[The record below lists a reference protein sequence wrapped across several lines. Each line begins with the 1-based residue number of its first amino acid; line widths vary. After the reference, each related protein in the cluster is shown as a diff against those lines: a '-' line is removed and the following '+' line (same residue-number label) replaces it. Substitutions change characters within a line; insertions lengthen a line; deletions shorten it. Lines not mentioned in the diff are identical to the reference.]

1 MNILVWNVQGL
12 GNDWT
17 FHILHD
23 YVQQY
28 SPPLVFLSE
37 TLSSK
42 PQMERLRV
50 KLGFSGMLLWEKEG
64 RSGGLC
70 LLWSDSISVQLLS
83 GSKGHIDVKVSSEDS
98 TCWRFTG
105 LYGNPDTSL
114 RNHFWN
120 LLKRL
125 GDSSTL
131 PWLCGGDLNEI
142 LFNHEKLGGMERAH
156 YLMSNFREAVSYC
169 GLSDLG
175 FRGPKFTWC
184 RGKTTNLVQERLDRM
199 LGNSGWT
206 DLFPNSCVHHL
217 NLRGSDHRPLLVEL
231 LKADEFSKVGKSWK
245 RGRFHFEEAWV
256 GEVGCSNI
264 IKEQWSSSKT
274 DRLDEVAGK
283 IRLCATELE
292 NWNLVSFR
300 RLKLQVREAKSAF
313 DRIDKQLSSHNWK
326 EHQRLAKVLYAL
338 RYKEE
343 RYWRQRSKDLWLKCG
358 DSNSKFFHQK
368 ASARKSKNSIS
379 GLLDSN
385 GDWCDSEHGMA
396 EIVESYFETLF
407 SSSSPSSVVLDQV
420 LDTIDR
426 RVTPQLNDQLDLAFG
441 PDDVR
446 EAVFQMAPSKSPGAD
461 GMSALFYQRF
471 WPVVGEDV
479 TEACLGFTNR
489 GLPLG
494 NINETIITLIPKIK
508 NPSRITEFRPIS
520 LCNVL
525 YKIISKM
532 LANRLRKV
540 MNYIISVEQSAF
552 IPGRLISDNAII
564 GFECL
569 HAIKR
574 RKTKKNHLALKLD
587 MEKAYDRVEW
597 GFIREVMGKLGFS
610 VGWTN
615 KIMACI
621 SSVSY
626 AFQLNG
632 QKFGHLTPSR
642 GLRQGDPLSPYLFL
656 LCGEGLSSLLH
667 HYEQAGRIQGLKCG
681 LRGPTISHLLF
692 ADDSLLFLEA
702 KTSACLAMKEVL
714 NLYEAA
720 SGQAVNL
727 LKSAVCFGPKL
738 PEGEAASMAGLLGI
752 PRVRCHEKYLGLPC
766 FTGKN
771 KQGIFSSIKDRVW
784 NKLCGWKSKLLSA
797 GGREILSKTVIQAI
811 PSYAMNLFKLPISL
825 INELHR
831 LCAQFW
837 WGGDSE
843 KKRMHWCTWEKLCV
857 HKADGGMGFRDLRLF
872 NRALLA
878 KQAWRIHSSPT
889 SLVSRVLQGLYFHQ
903 SSFLEA
909 KVNSSSS
916 FVWRS
921 IVWGRGLFTQGSRRK
936 IGSGK
941 DTFIYHDGWLP
952 RDGVFKI
959 SSPRVLGE
967 LGKVSSLITASGSW
981 DSNLIRASFH
991 PEEAEAI
998 LSLPLP
1004 RRNTPDSFLWHY
1016 DRSGHYTV
1024 RSGYWLATKCNSV
1037 PSSSTSSHTSWW
1049 KRFWRLRI
1057 PSKIRV
1063 FLWKAYHNWI
1073 PSLANLARHGVPT
1086 HRRCPNCNETDDT
1099 TLHALWGCKI
1109 LEPLK
1114 VLCDSFI
1121 RFKLPPQCDLK
1132 EFLLTANDCLSL
1144 ENMEFLCVLLWRIW
1158 FRRNKWIHEQLWLD
1172 DESCFSWARQY
1183 LVDFQDA
1190 NFQKDVLP
1198 KQGASKPWQA
1208 PICGWVKVNSDAAWC
1223 SKQKKFG
1230 LGAIIRDSTGKV
1242 LGSVATPIFAS
1253 VSVAVAEAWAMERGA
1268 ALAKQ
1273 LGFPTV
1279 VLESD
1284 CLAVIK
1290 ALDLRS
1296 ANVSEINY
1304 VFESIYEIC
1313 NDFNL
1318 YKFSHTPRMGNQV
1331 AHSLARLALSL
1342 ESEQIWSTS
1351 TPESVN
1357 RYVIADMQHSSLS

>member
-1 MNILVWNVQGL
+1 
-12 GNDWT
+12 
-17 FHILHD
+17 
-23 YVQQY
+23 
-28 SPPLVFLSE
+28 
-37 TLSSK
+37 
-42 PQMERLRV
+42 
-50 KLGFSGMLLWEKEG
+50 
-64 RSGGLC
+64 
-70 LLWSDSISVQLLS
+70 
-83 GSKGHIDVKVSSEDS
+83 
-98 TCWRFTG
+98 
-105 LYGNPDTSL
+105 
-114 RNHFWN
+114 
-120 LLKRL
+120 
-125 GDSSTL
+125 
-131 PWLCGGDLNEI
+131 
-142 LFNHEKLGGMERAH
+142 
-156 YLMSNFREAVSYC
+156 
-169 GLSDLG
+169 
-175 FRGPKFTWC
+175 
-184 RGKTTNLVQERLDRM
+184 
-199 LGNSGWT
+199 
-206 DLFPNSCVHHL
+206 
-217 NLRGSDHRPLLVEL
+217 
-231 LKADEFSKVGKSWK
+231 
-245 RGRFHFEEAWV
+245 
-256 GEVGCSNI
+256 
-264 IKEQWSSSKT
+264 
-274 DRLDEVAGK
+274 
-283 IRLCATELE
+283 
-292 NWNLVSFR
+292 
-300 RLKLQVREAKSAF
+300 
-313 DRIDKQLSSHNWK
+313 
-326 EHQRLAKVLYAL
+326 
-338 RYKEE
+338 
-343 RYWRQRSKDLWLKCG
+343 
-358 DSNSKFFHQK
+358 
-368 ASARKSKNSIS
+368 
-379 GLLDSN
+379 
-385 GDWCDSEHGMA
+385 
-396 EIVESYFETLF
+396 
-407 SSSSPSSVVLDQV
+407 
-420 LDTIDR
+420 
-426 RVTPQLNDQLDLAFG
+426 
-441 PDDVR
+441 
-446 EAVFQMAPSKSPGAD
+446 
-461 GMSALFYQRF
+461 
-471 WPVVGEDV
+471 
-479 TEACLGFTNR
+479 
-489 GLPLG
+489 
-494 NINETIITLIPKIK
+494 
-508 NPSRITEFRPIS
+508 
-520 LCNVL
+520 
-525 YKIISKM
+525 
-532 LANRLRKV
+532 
-540 MNYIISVEQSAF
+540 
-552 IPGRLISDNAII
+552 
-564 GFECL
+564 
-569 HAIKR
+569 
-574 RKTKKNHLALKLD
+574 
-587 MEKAYDRVEW
+587 
-597 GFIREVMGKLGFS
+597 
-610 VGWTN
+610 
-615 KIMACI
+615 MACI

-857 HKADGGMGFRDLRLF
+857 HKADGGMGFRNLRLF

-889 SLVSRVLQGLYFHQ
+889 SLVS
-903 SSFLEA
+903 
-909 KVNSSSS
+909 
-916 FVWRS
+916 
-921 IVWGRGLFTQGSRRK
+921 
-936 IGSGK
+936 
-941 DTFIYHDGWLP
+941 
-952 RDGVFKI
+952 
-959 SSPRVLGE
+959 
-967 LGKVSSLITASGSW
+967 
-981 DSNLIRASFH
+981 
-991 PEEAEAI
+991 
-998 LSLPLP
+998 
-1004 RRNTPDSFLWHY
+1004 
-1016 DRSGHYTV
+1016 RSGHYTV

-1208 PICGWVKVNSDAAWC
+1208 PIFGWVKVNSDAAWC

-1253 VSVAVAEAWAMERGA
+1253 VSVAVAEAWAIERGA

-1290 ALDLRS
+1290 ALDLRF

-1304 VFESIYEIC
+1304 V
-1313 NDFNL
+1313 
-1318 YKFSHTPRMGNQV
+1318 MGNQV